1 MQKLIRKWLPVLT
14 TSGFDFHYV
23 PHTLKTFFILK
34 LVFAVVIRM
43 SFIFTSLQSFT
54 YPFWCAHIQ
63 KLQQSIP
70 RKIDYLP
77 VAVQFQDALLILT
90 HFSIHTIL
98 CYSLCLHTTGAL
110 VQALL
115 ENAFTLS
122 SLPTEY
128 PEHSHLLPEAKDPRL
143 RQDLRA
149 QREGLS
155 ALLM

>member
-1 MQKLIRKWLPVLT
+1 MHCLYSLT
-14 TSGFDFHYV
+14 LVY
-23 PHTLKTFFILK
+23 IL
-34 LVFAVVIRM
+34 
-43 SFIFTSLQSFT
+43 
-54 YPFWCAHIQ
+54 Y
-63 KLQQSIP
+63 
-70 RKIDYLP
+70 
-77 VAVQFQDALLILT
+77 
-90 HFSIHTIL
+90 
-98 CYSLCLHTTGAL
+98 YSLCYTGAL

-149 QREGLS
+149 QREGLG